1 MVPNKTEN
9 VTGAKPTIYI
19 YIYSIYSQPITTRYM
34 QIGTI
39 EAKYK
44 GKKLI
49 IYPTIIN
56 QTHTSQRPH
65 PTPTPTQSL

>member
-1 MVPNKTEN
+1 MRMYNITTASQKIDSLVITNYAICNKIDFGKLSTMWLEN
-9 VTGAKPTIYI
+9 DLR

-44 GKKLI
+44 GKK
-49 IYPTIIN
+49 
-56 QTHTSQRPH
+56 
-65 PTPTPTQSL
+65 